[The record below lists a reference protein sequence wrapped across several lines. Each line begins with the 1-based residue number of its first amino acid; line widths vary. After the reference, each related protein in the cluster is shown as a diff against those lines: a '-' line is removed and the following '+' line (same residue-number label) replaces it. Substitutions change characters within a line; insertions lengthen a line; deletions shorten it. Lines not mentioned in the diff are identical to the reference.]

1 MGDVG
6 YLKYQL
12 WYGNKTIHYHYHH
25 YHYQLSLV
33 NTILFWQTKQ
43 RNKISMIF
51 CSWAMATWFDKQ
63 IAKDIRSVWYFAH
76 GQWQF
81 DGFPWRPIAVPALQ
95 RHQVRVVKNVNL
107 YLQWMEITLKICL
120 NNTHLSLVIIQKILW
135 KCPNIFLIS
144 WNGIIFHFELIFRNL
159 LFLLI

>member
-1 MGDVG
+1 MYSIVVKLSIIWLFYTLLGVRWWQISFQNSLCESLHRLIISHLHYSSLMGDVG
-6 YLKYQL
+6 YLKCQL

-25 YHYQLSLV
+25 YHCQLSLV
-33 NTILFWQTKQ
+33 NTFLFWQTKQ

-63 IAKDIRSVWYFAH
+63 IGKDIRSVWYFAH

-95 RHQVRVVKNVNL
+95 RHQVRAVN
-107 YLQWMEITLKICL
+107 
-120 NNTHLSLVIIQKILW
+120 
-135 KCPNIFLIS
+135 KC
-144 WNGIIFHFELIFRNL
+144 
-159 LFLLI
+159 